1 MEIGII
7 GIPSPIRELVK
18 RIVSDPEIAESIRGI
33 DDDKMVE
40 YLQQLKDPNIID
52 VSKAGE

>member
-7 GIPSPIRELVK
+7 GTPSPVRELAK
-18 RIVSDPEIAESIRGI
+18 RIISDPEIAESIRGI
-33 DDDKMVE
+33 DNDKMVE
-40 YLQQLKDPNIID
+40 YLQQLKDPNIIN